1 MYRMYY
7 VAEMNVEIENESEFA
22 ALNVEVAEELECEE
36 KMVDEDIPIPKYKY
50 LVLYLDSRLSA

>member
-36 KMVDEDIPIPKYKY
+36 KMVDEDITIPKYKY

>member
-36 KMVDEDIPIPKYKY
+36 KMVDEDITIPKYKY
-50 LVLYLDSRLSA
+50 VVLYLDFRLSA

>member
-22 ALNVEVAEELECEE
+22 ALDVEVAEELECEE
-36 KMVDEDIPIPKYKY
+36 KMVDEDITIPKYKY
-50 LVLYLDSRLSA
+50 LVLYLDFRLSA

>member
-36 KMVDEDIPIPKYKY
+36 KMVDEDIRIPKYKY
-50 LVLYLDSRLSA
+50 LVLYLDFRLSA